1 MFLFDDRPIK
11 IRATINSTN
20 AVATQRHGWR
30 AGIARILAAEP
41 AAAAGAP
48 VPAPGGVLTVGSGHS
63 VDLRCRQ
70 SPRCRAP
77 LVEDLSVDPV
87 TDQLLQRVEDRL
99 GERATPKHRAG
110 RPRDRDAV
118 RRR

>member
-1 MFLFDDRPIK
+1 MFLFDERPIK

-48 VPAPGGVLTVGSGHS
+48 VPAPVSVLTVGSRHS

-77 LVEDLSVDPV
+77 PDEDPSLGPV
-87 TDQLLQRVEDRL
+87 TDQPLERVADWL
-99 GERATPKHRAG
+99 
-110 RPRDRDAV
+110 
-118 RRR
+118 